1 MEGSTTGHALLHY
14 YLKPMKETVLLA
26 IQSGVVLL
34 ADFYFYI
41 ECLKL
46 RRGRESVQI

>member
-1 MEGSTTGHALLHY
+1 MEGSIEEHTLLHY
-14 YLKPMKETVLLA
+14 YLKPMKETVLFA
-26 IQSGVVLL
+26 IQTGVVLL
-34 ADFYFYI
+34 ADFYFYL